1 MEDKKQSSREEEC
14 KSLAGSGN
22 MHGFIPL
29 QYGLYSWLDELAQSF
44 LITLELYIVGLVLG
58 FVMGLMFAIMRQYG
72 GRVLSRVATG
82 YIEIIRGTPLITQV
96 LIIYAIPVFIN
107 ASGMAN
113 LSLNWYFYYLDAQ
126 GRIAVTLNWPI
137 LASMLGLGVNS
148 AAYQAEYMRGS
159 FASIST
165 GQLQAAT
172 SMGMSRVQSIR
183 HVVLPQGLRRA
194 IPAWSNEAAYLPK
207 YTVVAIWVGVM
218 EFLNMAKTVIAAT
231 FLSVEVYLI
240 VAVSF
245 FVLIT
250 LVSRLL
256 DYIHNRTK
264 IPGV

>member
-1 MEDKKQSSREEEC
+1 MTDF
-14 KSLAGSGN
+14 GD

-29 QYGLYSWLDELAQSF
+29 QGGLWSYLDELGQSF
-44 LITLELYIVGLVLG
+44 LITLELYIVGLVIGFALG
-58 FVMGLMFAIMRQYG
+58 LTFAIMRQFG
-72 GRVLSRVATG
+72 GRFLSKIAVG

-107 ASGMAN
+107 AAGIAN
-113 LSLNWYFYYLDAQ
+113 LQLDWYLYYIDSQ
-126 GRIAVTLNWPI
+126 GRIAITLNWSI
-137 LASMLGLGVNS
+137 LASMLGLGINS
-148 AAYQAEYMRGS
+148 AAYQAEYMRGA
-159 FASIST
+159 FASITT

-172 SMGMSRVQSIR
+172 SIGMTRMQSIR

-218 EFLNMAKTVIAAT
+218 EFLNMAKTVVAQT

-240 VAVSF
+240 VAFCF
-245 FVLIT
+245 FALIT
-250 LVSRLL
+250 FVSRLL
-256 DYIHNRTK
+256 DYVHKKTK